1 MVWNNWIATCRIPK
15 NLDTDLTPFTKISS
29 KCILDL
35 TVKYKTLKLLK
46 DDIREN
52 VGNLRFGKFSSPK
65 TNQWIKK
72 NWTSLKKKKTKKH
85 FCSVKDNVKK
95 KWEYT
100 RQAGRKCLQ
109 KISDRKLIQNMQ
121 NVIKLNNKKTNNPIK
136 K

>member
-35 TVKYKTLKLLK
+35 TVKYKTLKPLK
-46 DDIREN
+46 DHIREN

-72 NWTSLKKKKTKKH
+72 NWNSTKKKKHKTSARWKTM
-85 FCSVKDNVKK
+85 SK
-95 KWEYT
+95 KWEYK

-109 KISDRKLIQNMQ
+109 KISDRKLTQNMQ
-121 NVIKLNNKKTNNPIK
+121 NVVKLNNKKTSNPIK

>member
-35 TVKYKTLKLLK
+35 TVKYKTLKPLK
-46 DDIREN
+46 DHIREN

-72 NWTSLKKKKTKKH
+72 NWNSTKKKK
-85 FCSVKDNVKK
+85 N
-95 KWEYT
+95 T
-100 RQAGRKCLQ
+100 RLLLGERQCQ
-109 KISDRKLIQNMQ
+109 KNENTSDRLGENVCKRYLIENLHKICKM
-121 NVIKLNNKKTNNPIK
+121 L
-136 K
+136 